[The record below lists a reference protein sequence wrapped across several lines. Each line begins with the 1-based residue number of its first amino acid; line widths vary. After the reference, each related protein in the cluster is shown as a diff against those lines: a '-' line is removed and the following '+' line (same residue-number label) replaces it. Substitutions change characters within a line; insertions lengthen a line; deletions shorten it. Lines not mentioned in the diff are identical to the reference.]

1 MGIWRLVRKEMG
13 YRRLNFALGVL
24 GVLVATAGLI
34 AQATVLRAYEI
45 RTDSFLDRD
54 EQDAA
59 RGFDAAAKRLKAME
73 NEYRKQTLKY
83 GFNVRVLPEGQ
94 SLADFYDK
102 GYASKT
108 MDQSYARRLA
118 DSDILTTIRHLA
130 PILRQKIPWS
140 ERKRSI
146 VLIGTHGEEPLKER
160 KRRKRAIIKTIPD
173 GQIDVGHALWNSLDL
188 KTGQE
193 VMLLG
198 RKFTIRSCQSEQGS
212 QDDISV
218 WMDLQAAQELT
229 DMAGKINEIQA
240 VDCRCAEAS
249 PTKIREE
256 LAKILPKTQVTVR
269 VKPAVARAETRV
281 IAEKHSVRTKQVRVK
296 ELKDKRDKRVLL
308 MARLNTLVIVTSL
321 FLSVGA
327 AVWISLLA
335 FGNVR
340 QRTVEIGILR
350 AIGLSG
356 GQILSVFLVRSLIIG
371 VAGAIGGAILGGCLG
386 AGVAAARGDVTALS
400 QATGLFSPLLFGLV
414 VLCSPVLSA
423 FVSWPPAMLA
433 SRQDPA
439 VVLSRE

>member
-34 AQATVLRAYEI
+34 AQATLLRAYDI
-45 RTDSFLDRD
+45 RTEAFLACD
-54 EQDAA
+54 EQEAV
-59 RGFDAAAKRLKAME
+59 KRLKTME
-73 NEYRKQTLKY
+73 DDYRKLTFKY
-83 GFNVRVLPEGQ
+83 GFNVRVLPEDQ
-94 SLADFYDK
+94 SLADFHEK

-108 MDQSYARRLA
+108 MDQSYARQLA
-118 DSDILTTIRHLA
+118 DSEILTTIRHLA
-130 PILRQKIPWS
+130 PILRQKILWT
-140 ERKRSI
+140 ERKRNI

-160 KRRKRAIIKTIPD
+160 SRRKRAIIKTIPD
-173 GQIDVGHALWNSLDL
+173 GKIDVGHELWNSLGL
-188 KTGQE
+188 KTDQE
-193 VMLLG
+193 VTLLG

-218 WMDLQAAQELT
+218 WVGLQAAQELT

-240 VDCRCAEAS
+240 IDCRCVDAS
-249 PTKIREE
+249 VTKIREE

-281 IAEKHSVRTKQVRVK
+281 IAEQTRVN
-296 ELKDKRDKRVLL
+296 ELKDKRANRVLL
-308 MARLNTLVIVTSL
+308 RHGREELITVTAPL
-321 FLSVGA
+321 LIVGA

-340 QRTVEIGILR
+340 QRTMEIGVLR
-350 AIGLSG
+350 AIGFSG

-371 VAGAIGGAILGGCLG
+371 LVGAIGGVILGGCMG
-386 AGVAAARGDVTALS
+386 AGVAAAWGELAEPS
-400 QATGLFSPLLFGLV
+400 QAYALFSPLLLGLV
-414 VLCSPVLSA
+414 VLCAPVLSA

>member
-1 MGIWRLVRKEMG
+1 MGIWRLVSKEMG

-34 AQATVLRAYEI
+34 AQTTLLRAYDI
-45 RTDSFLDRD
+45 RTESLLTRD
-54 EQDAA
+54 EQEAV
-59 RGFDAAAKRLKAME
+59 KRLKTME
-73 NEYRKQTLKY
+73 DDYRKLTFKY

-94 SLADFYDK
+94 SLADFHEK

-108 MDQSYARRLA
+108 MDQSYARQLA
-118 DSDILTTIRHLA
+118 DSEILTTIRHLA
-130 PILRQKIPWS
+130 PILRQKILWT
-140 ERKRSI
+140 ERKRNI

-160 KRRKRAIIKTIPD
+160 SRRKAAIIKTIPD
-173 GQIDVGHALWNSLDL
+173 GEIDVGYLLWNSLGL
-188 KTGQE
+188 KTDQE
-193 VMLLG
+193 VTLLG

-218 WMDLQAAQELT
+218 WVGLQAAQELT

-240 VDCRCAEAS
+240 IDCRCVEAN

-281 IAEKHSVRTKQVRVK
+281 IAEQTRVN
-296 ELKDKRDKRVLL
+296 ELKDKRAKRVLL
-308 MARLNTLVIVTSL
+308 RHGREELITVTAPL
-321 FLSVGA
+321 LIVGA

-340 QRTVEIGILR
+340 DRTMEIGILR

-356 GQILSVFLVRSLIIG
+356 GQILSVFLVRSLLIG
-371 VAGAIGGAILGGCLG
+371 LAGAIGGVILGGCLG
-386 AGVAAARGDVTALS
+386 AGVAAAWGELTAPS
-400 QATGLFSPLLFGLV
+400 QAVALFSPWLLGLV
-414 VLCSPVLSA
+414 VLCAPVLSA
-423 FVSWPPAMLA
+423 VVSWPPAMLA

-439 VVLSRE
+439 VVLSKE

>member
-34 AQATVLRAYEI
+34 AQATLLRAYDI
-45 RTDSFLDRD
+45 RTEAFLARD
-54 EQDAA
+54 EQEAV
-59 RGFDAAAKRLKAME
+59 KRLKAME
-73 NEYRKQTLKY
+73 DDYRKLTFKY
-83 GFNVRVLPEGQ
+83 GFNVRVLPKGQ

-108 MDQSYARRLA
+108 MDQSYARQLA
-118 DSDILTTIRHLA
+118 DSEILTTIRHLA
-130 PILRQKIPWS
+130 PILRQKILWA
-140 ERKRSI
+140 ERKRNV

-160 KRRKRAIIKTIPD
+160 SRRKRAIIKTIPE
-173 GQIDVGHALWNSLDL
+173 GEIDVGYELWNSLGL
-188 KTGQE
+188 KTDQE
-193 VMLLG
+193 VTLLG
-198 RKFTIRSCQSEQGS
+198 RKFTIRSCQTERGS
-212 QDDISV
+212 QDDISIWV
-218 WMDLQAAQELT
+218 DLQAAQELT
-229 DMAGKINEIQA
+229 DMVGKINEIQA
-240 VDCRCAEAS
+240 IDCRCADAN

-256 LAKILPKTQVTVR
+256 LVKILPKTQVTVR

-281 IAEKHSVRTKQVRVK
+281 IAERTRVN
-296 ELKDKRDKRVLL
+296 ELKDKRAGRVRLRRGREELITVTAPLL
-308 MARLNTLVIVTSL
+308 I
-321 FLSVGA
+321 VGA

-340 QRTVEIGILR
+340 QRTMEIGILR

-356 GQILSVFLVRSLIIG
+356 GQILSVFLVRSLLIG
-371 VAGAIGGAILGGCLG
+371 LAGAIGGVILGGCLG
-386 AGVAAARGDVTALS
+386 AGVAAAWGELTEPS
-400 QATGLFSPLLFGLV
+400 QAVALFSPWLLGLV